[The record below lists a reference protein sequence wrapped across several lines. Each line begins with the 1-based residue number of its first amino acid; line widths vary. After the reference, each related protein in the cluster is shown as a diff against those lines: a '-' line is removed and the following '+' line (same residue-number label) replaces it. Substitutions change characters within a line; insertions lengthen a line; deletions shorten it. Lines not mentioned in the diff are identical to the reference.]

1 MSAPYDRPA
10 IAFINHL
17 LDQQAWARTRLQPFA
32 GRSLQVRVQPIA
44 SMRARITAAGRLEP
58 VAGETFDLSIG
69 LRAGMLPALL
79 RHDAAAMQ
87 DIALE
92 GDTELAAVVRL
103 LFRELR
109 WDAEEDLALLVGDIA
124 AHRIAESGRALL
136 AWPRDGARRLGENLS
151 EYLREE
157 AALLVPRAGVDC
169 FLHDVET
176 LRDRVAR
183 LEKRLQ
189 RLQPPVPPA
198 QD

>member
-1 MSAPYDRPA
+1 MSAPYDRPV
-10 IAFINHL
+10 IAFVNHV
-17 LDQQAWARTRLQPFA
+17 LDQQAWARTRLRPFA
-32 GRSLQVRVQPIA
+32 GRSLEVRVRPVAAVQ
-44 SMRARITAAGRLEP
+44 ARITAAGRLE
-58 VAGETFDLSIG
+58 AAADEAADLSIE

-79 RHDAAAMQ
+79 RHDDAVLR
-87 DIALE
+87 DITLQ

-109 WDAEEDLALLVGDIA
+109 WDVEEDLAHVVGDVV
-124 AHRIAESGRALL
+124 AHRIAASGRALL
-136 AWPRDGARRLGENLS
+136 AWPREGAQRMGENLS

-157 AALLVPRAGVDC
+157 AALLVQRTAVDR
-169 FLHDVET
+169 FLEDVET

-189 RLQPPVPPA
+189 RLQPLAPPA